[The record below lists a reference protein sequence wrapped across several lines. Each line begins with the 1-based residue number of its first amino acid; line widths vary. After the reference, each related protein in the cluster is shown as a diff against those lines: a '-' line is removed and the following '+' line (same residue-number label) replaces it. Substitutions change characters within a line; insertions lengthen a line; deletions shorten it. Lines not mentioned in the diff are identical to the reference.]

1 MRTRNRIRDGPG
13 TPQLSLI
20 GPVIAVTKQEKT
32 HSTVSNA
39 AHSASS
45 DERSEQ
51 QLLLAFPG
59 DAQDAEYVWTDE
71 DISILREE
79 VLRDALCAVLDGRN
93 GEAQRRELWEWIDND
108 QLLPFSF
115 RACAAAVGVDPNELR
130 AALKRMVARAT
141 KGATV

>member
-1 MRTRNRIRDGPG
+1 MRTRNRIRDSPG
-13 TPQLSLI
+13 TRQLSLI
-20 GPVIAVTKQEKT
+20 EPGVAATKLEKT
-32 HSTVSNA
+32 HFAVSSI
-39 AHSASS
+39 AHSISS
-45 DERSEQ
+45 DERSDE

-59 DAQDAEYVWTDE
+59 NAEDAECIWTDE
-71 DISILREE
+71 DIRILREE
-79 VLRDALCAVLDGRN
+79 VLHDALPAVLDSRN